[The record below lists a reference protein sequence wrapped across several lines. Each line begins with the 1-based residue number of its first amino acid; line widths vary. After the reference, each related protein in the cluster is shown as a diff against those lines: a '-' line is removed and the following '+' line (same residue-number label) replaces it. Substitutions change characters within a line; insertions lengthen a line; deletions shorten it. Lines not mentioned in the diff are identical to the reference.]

1 MEYQLELSFQ
11 RPEQPTLRG
20 QPDDEAIRMIREFE
34 PLALMNDPRGY
45 CLCTSEGKDSRVLG
59 HLMRRAG
66 VRHFYIHNIT
76 GIDPPELVYFQRRN
90 FQEYRDMGLTTYDI
104 MYDKSMW
111 QLMIEKKFPPL
122 IRLREQEG
130 RVNEYASGQE
140 GFEWWLG
147 DRAQEIPIDTDQ
159 MMLEDY

>member
-34 PLALMNDPRGY
+34 PLALRNDPRGY
-45 CLCTSEGKDSRVLG
+45 C
-59 HLMRRAG
+59 

-140 GFEWWLG
+140 WFEWWLG